1 MSIIKAKPPGQPIPR
16 IDKRTIETITYQ
28 LDLNDLLLPNE
39 LVTGIIS
46 TEAKLDISEVKPRQG
61 KFIEVKVT
69 PSLVVAS
76 QYVDYPITIL
86 FSTNVGNTRAGVFT
100 IRVHK

>member
-16 IDKRTIETITYQ
+16 IDKRAVETITYQ

-39 LVTGIIS
+39 LIAGIVS
-46 TEAKLDISEVKPRQG
+46 TEAKLEIPEVKPRQG
-61 KFIEVKVT
+61 KFIEIKVT
-69 PSLVVAS
+69 PSSVVSS
-76 QYVDYPITIL
+76 QYVDYPVTVL